1 MARGRKKYD
10 GCRNRATTHL
20 AVYRSC
26 RRGRP
31 NTSGRRIPSR
41 GRRGITRISDTGRR
55 PVARQIFTVA
65 NRERNQR

>member
-1 MARGRKKYD
+1 MARSRKKYD
-10 GCRNRATTHL
+10 GCRNRLTAHL

-41 GRRGITRISDTGRR
+41 GRRGITSIADSRRR

-65 NRERNQR
+65 NRERNRQ